1 MKVLFVAGF
10 GPIVPDDR
18 LAEAAELYSDALGL
32 SFQRTGEYLHTEDIE
47 GVKHFALWPLSQAA
61 ESCFGESR
69 WPEDIPAP
77 QGWLEFDV
85 DDMHDATEELKGRGY
100 RLLVANRM
108 EAWGQAVTR
117 FLSPE
122 GLLVG
127 LAHTPWLREEGPEN

>member
-10 GPIVPDDR
+10 GPIVPDD
-18 LAEAAELYSDALGL
+18 LLSKAGDLYGDALGL
-32 SFQRTGEYLHTEDIE
+32 QFQRTGAYLHTEDIE

-61 ESCFGESR
+61 ESCFGVPV
-69 WPEDIPAP
+69 WPQGLPVP

-85 DDMHDATEELKGRGY
+85 ADIAEATAELVSRGY
-100 RLLVANRM
+100 QLLISDRL
-108 EAWGQAVTR
+108 EPWGQAVTR

-127 LAHTPWLREEGPEN
+127 LTHTPWLREDKA